1 MSFLMPKI
9 PSPPPLPA
17 IPPPPPAPPIKPVD
31 VKTSEVNREEER
43 QRRKKGISS
52 TILTGPRGLTTEE
65 AVSPTTPNLLAGN

>member
-17 IPPPPPAPPIKPVD
+17 IPPPPPAPPIKPVAASQED
-31 VKTSEVNREEER
+31 REIDR

-65 AVSPTTPNLLAGN
+65 SVSPTTPNLLAGN

>member
-17 IPPPPPAPPIKPVD
+17 IPPPPPAPPIKPVEA
-31 VKTSEVNREEER
+31 SETDREIER
-43 QRRKKGISS
+43 QRRKRGISS

-65 AVSPTTPNLLAGN
+65 AVSPTTPNLLAGD

>member
-9 PSPPPLPA
+9 QQPPPMPA

-31 VKTSEVNREEER
+31 AGQEEKEKDR
-43 QRRKKGISS
+43 IRRKRGVSS

-65 AVSPTTPNLLAGN
+65 SVSPTTTNLLAGD